1 MLIIYLKASFPVLR
15 PLLAQGVYEIHAPRF
30 LTPSP
35 SLLQSAAS
43 KAGSDTSL
51 FTTQKRFM
59 SLRQFFT
66 SLSHL
71 RMSCEKHQLN
81 FLWTSFSSKC
91 SQITNSLGRQRYDLP
106 LEQRENMIIIHYN
119 TFGVLKLK
127 FIFPNAAHWVHTLP
141 SSPICIPICIF
152 SHMHYGG
159 TYADDR
165 VLCCTV
171 INSSVSNP
179 GILGPLLT
187 FSDPRIL
194 DVRSASIK
202 PIELTS

>member
-1 MLIIYLKASFPVLR
+1 M
-15 PLLAQGVYEIHAPRF
+15 
-30 LTPSP
+30 
-35 SLLQSAAS
+35 
-43 KAGSDTSL
+43 
-51 FTTQKRFM
+51 
-59 SLRQFFT
+59 
-66 SLSHL
+66 
-71 RMSCEKHQLN
+71 
-81 FLWTSFSSKC
+81 
-91 SQITNSLGRQRYDLP
+91 IT
-106 LEQRENMIIIHYN
+106 IHYN

-127 FIFPNAAHWVHTLP
+127 FIFPNAAHWVHALP

-202 PIELTS
+202 PIELTSWHVRWVHIFSSS